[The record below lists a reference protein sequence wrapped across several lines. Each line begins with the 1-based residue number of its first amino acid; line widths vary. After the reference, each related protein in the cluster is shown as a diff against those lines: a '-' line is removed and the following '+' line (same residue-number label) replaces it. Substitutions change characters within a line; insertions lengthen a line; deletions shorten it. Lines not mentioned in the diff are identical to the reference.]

1 MADPDAP
8 LAAAEISL
16 PPTEEFTGLTDEQL
30 RQLVQMVESA
40 ERRIREQMAPFQLR
54 LTRLA
59 KDAAAVHTEVRRRE
73 RQRHIQSRKEVR
85 EQVKE
90 GDAPSLAQLIEAE
103 ALPSFGEPAF
113 SELSFLLESGG
124 QVALGYPGSRTP
136 SLQMT
141 DGSAISTV
149 TTLAEARELYR
160 QGWEIGVPAKRGVR
174 VHTPGTRLERL
185 LDPEN
190 CFVRPAAGA
199 SGPDGASA

>member
-1 MADPDAP
+1 MAHPEAP
-8 LAAAEISL
+8 LEAAEITL
-16 PPTEEFTGLTDEQL
+16 PPAEEFAGLADEQL
-30 RQLVQMVESA
+30 QQLVQMVETA
-40 ERRIREQMAPFQLR
+40 ERRIRDQMAPFQLR

-59 KDAAAVHTEVRRRE
+59 KDAAAVQTEVRRRE
-73 RQRHIQSRKEVR
+73 RQRHIQARKEVR

-90 GDAPSLAQLIEAE
+90 GEAPSLAQVVEAE
-103 ALPSFGEPAF
+103 EPPPFGEPAF

-160 QGWEIGVPAKRGVR
+160 LGWEIGVPARPGVR

-185 LDPEN
+185 LDPDK
-190 CFVRPAAGA
+190 CFVRLAAEGESA
-199 SGPDGASA
+199 SRASA

>member
-1 MADPDAP
+1 VADPEAP
-8 LAAAEISL
+8 LEAAEITL
-16 PPTEEFTGLTDEQL
+16 PPAEEFAGLADEQL
-30 RQLVQMVESA
+30 QQLVQMVETA
-40 ERRIREQMAPFQLR
+40 ERRIRDQMAPFQLR

-59 KDAAAVHTEVRRRE
+59 KDAAAVQTEVRRRE
-73 RQRHIQSRKEVR
+73 RQRHIQARKEVR

-90 GDAPSLAQLIEAE
+90 GEAPSLAQVVEAE
-103 ALPSFGEPAF
+103 EPPPFGEPAF

-160 QGWEIGVPAKRGVR
+160 LGWEIGVPARPGVR

-185 LDPEN
+185 LDPDK
-190 CFVRPAAGA
+190 CFVRLAAEGESA
-199 SGPDGASA
+199 SRASA

>member
-1 MADPDAP
+1 VAHPEAP
-8 LAAAEISL
+8 LEAAEITL
-16 PPTEEFTGLTDEQL
+16 PPAEEFAGLADEQL
-30 RQLVQMVESA
+30 QQLVQMVETA
-40 ERRIREQMAPFQLR
+40 ERRIRDQMAPFQLR

-59 KDAAAVHTEVRRRE
+59 KDAAAVQTEVRRRE
-73 RQRHIQSRKEVR
+73 RQRHIQARKEVR

-90 GDAPSLAQLIEAE
+90 GEAPSLAQVVEADE
-103 ALPSFGEPAF
+103 PPPFGEPAF

-160 QGWEIGVPAKRGVR
+160 LGWEIGVPARPGVR

-185 LDPEN
+185 LDPDK
-190 CFVRPAAGA
+190 CFVRLAAEGESA
-199 SGPDGASA
+199 SRASA

>member
-1 MADPDAP
+1 
-8 LAAAEISL
+8 
-16 PPTEEFTGLTDEQL
+16 
-30 RQLVQMVESA
+30 
-40 ERRIREQMAPFQLR
+40 MAPFQLR

-59 KDAAAVHTEVRRRE
+59 KDAAAVQTEVRRRE
-73 RQRHIQSRKEVR
+73 RQRHIQARKEVR

-90 GDAPSLAQLIEAE
+90 GEAPSLAQVVEAE
-103 ALPSFGEPAF
+103 EPPPFGEPAF

-160 QGWEIGVPAKRGVR
+160 LGWEIGVPARPGVR

-185 LDPEN
+185 LDPDK
-190 CFVRPAAGA
+190 CFVRLAAEGESA
-199 SGPDGASA
+199 SRASA

>member
-1 MADPDAP
+1 MADPEAP
-8 LAAAEISL
+8 LEAAEITL
-16 PPTEEFTGLTDEQL
+16 PAAEEFAGLADEHLQ
-30 RQLVQMVESA
+30 QLVQMVKTA
-40 ERRIREQMAPFQLR
+40 ERRIRDQMAPFQLR

-59 KDAAAVHTEVRRRE
+59 KDAAAVQTEVRRRE
-73 RQRHIQSRKEVR
+73 RQRHIQARKEVR

-90 GDAPSLAQLIEAE
+90 GEAPSLAQVVEAE
-103 ALPSFGEPAF
+103 EPPPFGEPAF

-160 QGWEIGVPAKRGVR
+160 LGWEIGVPARPGVR

-185 LDPEN
+185 LDPDK
-190 CFVRPAAGA
+190 CFVRLAAEGESA
-199 SGPDGASA
+199 SRASA

>member
-1 MADPDAP
+1 MADPEAP
-8 LAAAEISL
+8 LEAAEVSL
-16 PPTEEFTGLTDEQL
+16 PPAEEFAGLTDEQL
-30 RQLVQMVESA
+30 RELVQMVESA

-59 KDAAAVHTEVRRRE
+59 KDAAAVQTEVRRRE

-103 ALPSFGEPAF
+103 APPSFGEPAF
-113 SELSFLLESGG
+113 LELSFLLESGG

-185 LDPEN
+185 LEPEN
-190 CFVRPAAGA
+190 CFVRPATGTGGSGGA
-199 SGPDGASA
+199 PA

>member
-1 MADPDAP
+1 MADPEAP
-8 LAAAEISL
+8 LEAAEITL
-16 PPTEEFTGLTDEQL
+16 PAAEEFAGLADEHLQ
-30 RQLVQMVESA
+30 QLVQMVETA
-40 ERRIREQMAPFQLR
+40 ERRIRDQMAPFQLR

-59 KDAAAVHTEVRRRE
+59 KDAAAVQTEVRRRE
-73 RQRHIQSRKEVR
+73 RQRHIQVRKEVR

-90 GDAPSLAQLIEAE
+90 GEAPSLAQVVEAE
-103 ALPSFGEPAF
+103 EPPPFGEPAF

-160 QGWEIGVPAKRGVR
+160 LGWEIGVPARPGVR

-185 LDPEN
+185 LDPDK
-190 CFVRPAAGA
+190 CFVRLAAEGESA
-199 SGPDGASA
+199 SRASA

>member
-1 MADPDAP
+1 VAHPEAP
-8 LAAAEISL
+8 LEAAEITL
-16 PPTEEFTGLTDEQL
+16 PPAEEFAGLADEQL
-30 RQLVQMVESA
+30 QQLVQMVETA
-40 ERRIREQMAPFQLR
+40 ERRIRDQMAPFQLR

-59 KDAAAVHTEVRRRE
+59 KDAAAVQTEVRRRE
-73 RQRHIQSRKEVR
+73 RQRHIQARKEVR

-90 GDAPSLAQLIEAE
+90 GEAPSLAQVVEAE
-103 ALPSFGEPAF
+103 EPPPFGEPAF

-160 QGWEIGVPAKRGVR
+160 LGWEIGVPARPGVR

-185 LDPEN
+185 LDPDK
-190 CFVRPAAGA
+190 CFVRLAAEGESA
-199 SGPDGASA
+199 SRASA

>member
-1 MADPDAP
+1 
-8 LAAAEISL
+8 LEAAEITL
-16 PPTEEFTGLTDEQL
+16 PPAEEFAGLADEQL
-30 RQLVQMVESA
+30 QQLVQMVETA
-40 ERRIREQMAPFQLR
+40 ERRIRDQMAPFQLR

-59 KDAAAVHTEVRRRE
+59 KDAAAVQTEVRRRE
-73 RQRHIQSRKEVR
+73 RQRHIQARKEVR

-90 GDAPSLAQLIEAE
+90 GEAPSLAQVVEAE
-103 ALPSFGEPAF
+103 EPPPFGEPAF

-160 QGWEIGVPAKRGVR
+160 LGWEIGVPARPGVR

-185 LDPEN
+185 LDPDK
-190 CFVRPAAGA
+190 CFVRLAAEGESA
-199 SGPDGASA
+199 SRASA

>member
-1 MADPDAP
+1 VADPEAP
-8 LAAAEISL
+8 LEAAEISL
-16 PPTEEFTGLTDEQL
+16 PPTEEFGGLTDEQL

-90 GDAPSLAQLIEAE
+90 GGALSLAQLIEAE
-103 ALPSFGEPAF
+103 APPSFGEPAF

-141 DGSAISTV
+141 DGSAISAV

-185 LDPEN
+185 LEPED
-190 CFVRPAAGA
+190 CFVRPASAT
-199 SGPDGASA
+199 SGTGGASA

>member
-1 MADPDAP
+1 MADPEAP
-8 LAAAEISL
+8 LEAAEITL
-16 PPTEEFTGLTDEQL
+16 PAAEEFAGLADEHLQ
-30 RQLVQMVESA
+30 QLVQMVETA
-40 ERRIREQMAPFQLR
+40 ERRIRDQMAPFQLR

-59 KDAAAVHTEVRRRE
+59 KDAAAVQTEVRRRE
-73 RQRHIQSRKEVR
+73 RQRHIQARKEVR

-90 GDAPSLAQLIEAE
+90 GEAPSLAQVVEAE
-103 ALPSFGEPAF
+103 EPPPFGEPAF

-160 QGWEIGVPAKRGVR
+160 LGWEIGVPARPGVR

-185 LDPEN
+185 LDPDK
-190 CFVRPAAGA
+190 CFVRLAAEGESA
-199 SGPDGASA
+199 SRASA

>member
-1 MADPDAP
+1 MAHPEAP
-8 LAAAEISL
+8 LEAAEITL
-16 PPTEEFTGLTDEQL
+16 PPAEEFAGLADEHLQ
-30 RQLVQMVESA
+30 QLVQMVETA
-40 ERRIREQMAPFQLR
+40 ERRIRDQMAPFQLR
-54 LTRLA
+54 LTRLP
-59 KDAAAVHTEVRRRE
+59 KDAAAVQTEVRRRE
-73 RQRHIQSRKEVR
+73 RQRHIQARKEVR

-90 GDAPSLAQLIEAE
+90 GEAPSLAQVVEAE
-103 ALPSFGEPAF
+103 EPPPFGEPAF

-160 QGWEIGVPAKRGVR
+160 LGWEIGVPARPGVR

-185 LDPEN
+185 LDPDK
-190 CFVRPAAGA
+190 CFVRLAAEGESA
-199 SGPDGASA
+199 SRASA

>member
-1 MADPDAP
+1 MADPEAP
-8 LAAAEISL
+8 LEAAEITL
-16 PPTEEFTGLTDEQL
+16 PPAEEFAGLADEQL
-30 RQLVQMVESA
+30 QQLVQMVETA
-40 ERRIREQMAPFQLR
+40 ERRIRDQMAPFQLR

-59 KDAAAVHTEVRRRE
+59 KDAAAVQTEVRRRE
-73 RQRHIQSRKEVR
+73 RQRHIQARKEVR

-90 GDAPSLAQLIEAE
+90 GEAPSLAQVVEAE
-103 ALPSFGEPAF
+103 EPPPFGEPAF

-141 DGSAISTV
+141 DGSAISAV

-160 QGWEIGVPAKRGVR
+160 LGWEIGVPARPGVR

-185 LDPEN
+185 LDPDK
-190 CFVRPAAGA
+190 CFVRLAAEGESA
-199 SGPDGASA
+199 SRASA

>member
-1 MADPDAP
+1 MADPEAH
-8 LAAAEISL
+8 LEAAEISL
-16 PPTEEFTGLTDEQL
+16 PSAEEFSGLSDEQL

-40 ERRIREQMAPFQLR
+40 ERRIRDQMAPFQLR

-59 KDAAAVHTEVRRRE
+59 KDAAAVQTEVRRRD

-90 GDAPSLAQLIEAE
+90 GGAPSLAQLIEA
-103 ALPSFGEPAF
+103 AAPPAFGEPAF

-124 QVALGYPGSRTP
+124 EVALGYPGSRTP

-141 DGSAISTV
+141 DGSAISAV

-160 QGWEIGVPAKRGVR
+160 QGWEIGVPARRGVR

-185 LDPEN
+185 LEPEN
-190 CFVRPAAGA
+190 CFVRPAAGRR
-199 SGPDGASA
+199 DQQGATA